1 MRLKNEPV
9 PKVDIVEWLLQSF
22 KVDDFVVLKMH
33 VEGAEHA
40 IVPKMLRSNATA
52 LVDVL
57 LWECHPVA
65 AKGSLKCSEMEKR
78 MMAGGINVIFREPY
92 DFTSHKGLARVRRN
106 TPVS

>member
-92 DFTSHKGLARVRRN
+92 DFSGRAPKRRRSARA
-106 TPVS
+106 PA